1 VKTQYGF
8 HIIKVLEKETAHTKP
23 FEQVKDSIRA
33 PLLLTQADKQ
43 ASETADQLS
52 AAIRRSNK
60 VSLED
65 LAKQYHLTLGETRPV
80 SAADPLLELGNS
92 QDVKDAILRLRA
104 GELSLPV
111 RTDRGY
117 VVLSLKGVQPA
128 HQGTLGEVRDRVVT
142 DLKHEQSV
150 ALAKSK
156 ADELVR
162 RVKGGEQLDAAA
174 KALGLEPKTSE
185 LGAAFNL
192 KQGDIGVPLNLGQNW
207 FVYRIAEKVEANPA
221 NFEAQKKQL
230 TEEVLR
236 SKRDLA
242 YKAFQLALN
251 DRLKQE
257 GKLKLMPDKLKS
269 FGSFG

>member
-1 VKTQYGF
+1 M
-8 HIIKVLEKETAHTKP
+8 
-23 FEQVKDSIRA
+23 
-33 PLLLTQADKQ
+33 
-43 ASETADQLS
+43 
-52 AAIRRSNK
+52 
-60 VSLED
+60 
-65 LAKQYHLTLGETRPV
+65 
-80 SAADPLLELGNS
+80 
-92 QDVKDAILRLRA
+92 
-104 GELSLPV
+104 
-111 RTDRGY
+111 
-117 VVLSLKGVQPA
+117 
-128 HQGTLGEVRDRVVT
+128 
-142 DLKHEQSV
+142 
-150 ALAKSK
+150 
-156 ADELVR
+156 R

-174 KALGLEPKTSE
+174 KALGLEPKTSDSFARDGSIPGAASGKQ

-230 TEEVLR
+230 TQEVLQ